1 MQRRSLL
8 HVVLLVSALNAWA
21 DDPFV
26 GTWKLNPEKSRG
38 RASYTPTATIESVD
52 ANSYRITIAATGTG
66 KPFSFAVVLD
76 GKEHPYEEGGT
87 HVASRVNERH
97 FVGTIKRANGSVT
110 TDYEVSPDLKTLTVT
125 RKGTGGTSGRKV
137 DEVITFDK

>member
-1 MQRRSLL
+1 MHRRSLL
-8 HVVLLVSALNAWA
+8 QVLLVGSALNAWA
-21 DDPFV
+21 ADPFV

-38 RASYTPTATIESVD
+38 RASYTPTAKIETIDS
-52 ANSYRITIAATGTG
+52 NSYRITISATGTG

-87 HVASRVNERH
+87 HVASRINERH
-97 FVGTIKRANGSVT
+97 FVGTINGENGSVS

-125 RKGTGGTSGRKV
+125 RKGTGGSSGRKI
-137 DEVITFDK
+137 DEVISFNR